1 MQKMAVNTTLLDMNE
16 MIRLSI
22 VIVNHNAKDYLRQ
35 CLTSLYGFQSSLS
48 FEIIVVDNK
57 SHDGSCAMIRQDHP
71 QVHLIENRENVG
83 FARGNNIGIKESQG
97 EYILLLNSDTK
108 VVDNAID
115 KLVAFLDSR
124 PDVAVVTSRLVYR
137 NMTDQGVARMF
148 PTPMNALFGRRSLLT
163 RLFPNNKYSKRYMIS
178 RRNQSEEPFEVDW
191 VSGACLMVRK
201 KVIED
206 VGLLDERFFM
216 YWEDADLC
224 FRIKQKK
231 WKIYCIPEAIVI
243 HFEGK
248 SSQKQKNSRMI
259 IEFNKNVYRYYR
271 KHHIKH
277 VFGLRNLVAVLGLTA
292 RTLILL
298 VANACRPSIVGSKKG
313 VVTHERT

>member
-1 MQKMAVNTTLLDMNE
+1 MKM
-16 MIRLSI
+16 LSVI
-22 VIVNHNAKDYLRQ
+22 IVNYNTENLLHQ
-35 CLTSLYGFQSSLS
+35 CLSSVYGRNHQFPIETL
-48 FEIIVVDNK
+48 VVDNG
-57 SHDGSCAMIRQDHP
+57 SLDGSVPMVRRDFP
-71 QVHLIENRENVG
+71 DVRLIENEENVG
-83 FARGNNIGIKESQG
+83 FARANNIGLEVARG
-97 EYILLLNSDTK
+97 DYVLLLNSDTK
-108 VVDNAID
+108 VLGDALP
-115 KLVAFLDSR
+115 KLVTFLDTHS
-124 PDVAVVTSRLVYR
+124 DVAVVSGRLVYPDFS
-137 NMTDQGVARMF
+137 DQGVARTF
-148 PTPMNALFGRRSLLT
+148 PTPLNAIFGRRSLLT

-178 RRNQSEEPFEVDW
+178 RRNQSKEPFEVDW

-224 FRIKQKK
+224 FRIKQKD

-271 KHHIKH
+271 KHYIKNL
-277 VFGLRNLVAVLGLTA
+277 FGPKNLTVVLGLTA

-298 VANACRPSIVGSKKG
+298 MANLFRSIIIGNKKG
-313 VVTHERT
+313 VVTHEST

>member
-1 MQKMAVNTTLLDMNE
+1 M
-16 MIRLSI
+16 LSI
-22 VIVNHNAKDYLRQ
+22 IIVNHNAKNFLRQ
-35 CLTSLYGFQSSLS
+35 CLTSLYGLEGSLS

-57 SHDGSCAMIRQDHP
+57 SLDGSCAMIRQDHP

-83 FARGNNIGIKESQG
+83 FAKGNNIGIKESQG

-108 VVDNAID
+108 VVDNAIE
-115 KLVAFLDSR
+115 KLVEFLDGHS
-124 PDVAVVTSRLVYR
+124 DVAVVTSRLVYP

-178 RRNQSEEPFEVDW
+178 RRNHSEEPFEVDW

-224 FRIKQKK
+224 FRVKQKN

-248 SSQKQKNSRMI
+248 SSQEQKNSRMI
-259 IEFNKNVYRYYR
+259 IEFNKSVYRYYR
-271 KHHIKH
+271 KHYIKNL
-277 VFGLRNLVAVLGLTA
+277 FGPKNLTVVLGLTA

-298 VANACRPSIVGSKKG
+298 TANFCRSIIIRNKKG
-313 VVTHERT
+313 VITYEST

>member
-1 MQKMAVNTTLLDMNE
+1 M
-16 MIRLSI
+16 LSVI
-22 VIVNHNAKDYLRQ
+22 IVNHNAKDFLRQ
-35 CLTSLYGFQSSLS
+35 CLTSLYGLEGSLS
-48 FEIIVVDNK
+48 LEIIVVDNK
-57 SHDGSCAMIRQDHP
+57 SHDGSGRMVHEHFPA
-71 QVHLIENRENVG
+71 VHLIENTENVG
-83 FARGNNIGIKESQG
+83 FARGNNIGIRESQG

-108 VVDNAID
+108 VVDNAIE
-115 KLVAFLDSR
+115 KLVAFLDSH
-124 PDVAVVTSRLVYR
+124 PDVAVVTSRLVYP

-206 VGLLDERFFM
+206 VGLLDEKFFM

-224 FRIKQKK
+224 FRIKQKN

-259 IEFNKNVYRYYR
+259 IEFNKGVYRYYR
-271 KHHIKH
+271 KHHIKNL
-277 VFGLRNLVAVLGLTA
+277 FGPKNLTVVLGLTA

-298 VANACRPSIVGSKKG
+298 MANLCRSIIIGNKKG
-313 VVTHERT
+313 VITHESI

>member
-1 MQKMAVNTTLLDMNE
+1 M
-16 MIRLSI
+16 LSI
-22 VIVNHNAKDYLRQ
+22 IIVNHNASDFLRQ
-35 CLTSLYGFQSSLS
+35 CLNSLYGLEGSLS
-48 FEIIVVDNK
+48 LEIIVVDNK
-57 SHDGSCAMIRQDHP
+57 SHDGSGRMVHEHFP
-71 QVHLIENRENVG
+71 QVHLIENTENVG

-108 VVDNAID
+108 VVDNAIE
-115 KLVAFLDSR
+115 KLVAFLDSH
-124 PDVAVVTSRLVYR
+124 PNVAVVTSRLVYP
-137 NMTDQGVARMF
+137 NMTDQGVARTF

-163 RLFPNNKYSKRYMIS
+163 QLFPNNKYSKRYMIS
-178 RRNQSEEPFEVDW
+178 RQNQSEQPFEVDW

-206 VGLLDERFFM
+206 VGLLDEKFFM

-224 FRIKQKK
+224 FRIKQKN

-259 IEFNKNVYRYYR
+259 IEFNKGVYRYYR
-271 KHHIKH
+271 KHHIKNL
-277 VFGLRNLVAVLGLTA
+277 FGPKNLTVVLGLTA

-298 VANACRPSIVGSKKG
+298 MANLCRSIIIGNKKG
-313 VVTHERT
+313 VITHEST